1 MGCFFQTECVSERS
15 RMFSYRNRQFFT
27 FFPIFSPP
35 PEPPLIR
42 NNFITIAH
50 EGKDSIF

>member
-1 MGCFFQTECVSERS
+1 MVFFFKRSVSPNDPECFLTEIA
-15 RMFSYRNRQFFT
+15 FH